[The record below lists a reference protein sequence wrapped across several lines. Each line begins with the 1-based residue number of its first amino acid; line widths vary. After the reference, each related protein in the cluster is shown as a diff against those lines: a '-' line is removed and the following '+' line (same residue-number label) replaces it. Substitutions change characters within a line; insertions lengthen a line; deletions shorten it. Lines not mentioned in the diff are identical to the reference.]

1 MTRELGKEGDDM
13 KKEEILERSRKENQN
28 GDEREKMQ
36 IQISENRGFTVTA
49 FLAASLM
56 LIGSGDVFLFGKSI
70 PFNILM
76 SFIFISGVTVDFY
89 SKYKFF
95 RKKKYLVRFL
105 FSLLLVLAV
114 FIKFVFE
121 SQ

>member
-1 MTRELGKEGDDM
+1 MIRKLGKEGDDM

>member
-1 MTRELGKEGDDM
+1 MTRKLGKEGDDM

-36 IQISENRGFTVTA
+36 IQISENRGFIVTA

-56 LIGSGDVFLFGKSI
+56 FIGSGDVFLFGKSI

>member
-1 MTRELGKEGDDM
+1 MTRKLGKEGDDM

-56 LIGSGDVFLFGKSI
+56 FIGSGDVFLFGKSI

>member
-1 MTRELGKEGDDM
+1 VTRELGKEGDDM

>member
-1 MTRELGKEGDDM
+1 MTRKLGKEGDDM

-76 SFIFISGVTVDFY
+76 SLIFISGVTIDFY

>member
-1 MTRELGKEGDDM
+1 MTRKLGKEGDDM

>member
-1 MTRELGKEGDDM
+1 MTRKLGKEGDDM

-49 FLAASLM
+49 FLSASLM

>member
-1 MTRELGKEGDDM
+1 MTRKLGKEGDDM

-36 IQISENRGFTVTA
+36 IQISENRGFTVTV

-95 RKKKYLVRFL
+95 RKKKDLVRFL

>member
-1 MTRELGKEGDDM
+1 MTRKLGKEGDDM

-95 RKKKYLVRFL
+95 RKKKDLVRFL

>member
-1 MTRELGKEGDDM
+1 MIRKLGKEGDDM

-49 FLAASLM
+49 FLSASLM

>member
-1 MTRELGKEGDDM
+1 MTRKLGKEGDDM

-49 FLAASLM
+49 FMAAFLM

>member
-1 MTRELGKEGDDM
+1 MTRKLGKEGDDM

-28 GDEREKMQ
+28 GDVREKMQ

>member
-1 MTRELGKEGDDM
+1 MTRKLGKEGDGM

>member
-95 RKKKYLVRFL
+95 RKKKDLVRFL

>member
-1 MTRELGKEGDDM
+1 VTRKLGKEGDDM

-76 SFIFISGVTVDFY
+76 SFVFISGVTVDFY

>member
-1 MTRELGKEGDDM
+1 MTRKLGKEGDDM

-49 FLAASLM
+49 FMAAFLM

-105 FSLLLVLAV
+105 FSLLLVLVV

>member
-1 MTRELGKEGDDM
+1 MTIKLGKEGDDM

>member
-1 MTRELGKEGDDM
+1 MTRKLGKEGDDM

-95 RKKKYLVRFL
+95 RKKKCLVRFL